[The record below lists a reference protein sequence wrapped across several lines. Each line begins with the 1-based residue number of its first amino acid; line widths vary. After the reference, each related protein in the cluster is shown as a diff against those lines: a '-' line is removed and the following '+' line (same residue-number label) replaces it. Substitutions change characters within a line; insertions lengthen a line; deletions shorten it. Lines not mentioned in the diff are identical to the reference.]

1 MREKGVRM
9 KLSSVSGIVS
19 GQRVV
24 LIDDSI
30 VRGTT
35 PGALCVCCVSGGH
48 GSSCPHRQPPF
59 KNPCF
64 YGVDTSTYEELLCAR
79 MSVPEAC
86 EYIGADSLAYLS
98 PDALLKAGNRCELCM
113 ACFTGNYP
121 TSLYGTIE
129 EANKKKNV
137 KQTASFSICGVR
149 EEPVLHAY
157 FENIGWKYSG
167 NS

>member
-1 MREKGVRM
+1 MRRGATEVHVRIA
-9 KLSSVSGIVS
+9 S
-19 GQRVV
+19 
-24 LIDDSI
+24 
-30 VRGTT
+30 
-35 PGALCVCCVSGGH
+35 
-48 GSSCPHRQPPF
+48 PPF

-129 EANKKKNV
+129 EANKKKRKMLNKPLRFRSAV
-137 KQTASFSICGVR
+137 SGKNLSCMRISKTSGGNIRKQLKTNYCYGGK
-149 EEPVLHAY
+149 L
-157 FENIGWKYSG
+157 
-167 NS
+167 